1 MEFYKEGKVFTVAAN
16 TTLDLSGVTYNHKAA
31 HIVCDSSS
39 CFTDYVEIKFWT
51 KGQKSSAVSFI
62 ISDVGLLETAIIT
75 SFTNGIIPVRL
86 AEITPSQT
94 IRVTLFN

>member
-1 MEFYKEGKVFTVAAN
+1 MEFYKEGKVFTVAAS

-39 CFTDYVEIKFWT
+39 CSSDYVEIKFWT
-51 KGQKSSAVSFI
+51 KGQKSSPVSFI
-62 ISDVGLLETAIIT
+62 IPDVGLLETSIIT

-86 AEITPSQT
+86 AEITPAQT

>member
-1 MEFYKEGKVFTVAAN
+1 MEFYKEGKVFTVAADA
-16 TTLDLSGVTYNHKAA
+16 TLDLSGVTYNHKAA

-39 CFTDYVEIKFWT
+39 CSGELVEIKFWT

-62 ISDVGLLETAIIT
+62 ISDVDSQTSIIT

-86 AEITPSQT
+86 AEITPAQT